1 MEKFETLTDF
11 QEQVKKHKGNGKRK
25 FYYICTK
32 YGTHLIFEI
41 MAVIQTTSRQFRD
54 KQKDFFDLAD
64 KGEKVI
70 IKRGK
75 KQAYLLTPIE
85 DDDLYFT
92 PEMLDK
98 IDKSIAQAK
107 EGKVTTVKTGK
118 ELDQFLDNL

>member
-1 MEKFETLTDF
+1 
-11 QEQVKKHKGNGKRK
+11 
-25 FYYICTK
+25 
-32 YGTHLIFEI
+32 
-41 MAVIQTTSRQFRD
+41 MAIIQTTSRQFRD

-70 IKRGK
+70 IRRGK

-92 PEMLDK
+92 PGMLDK
-98 IDKSIAQAK
+98 IDKSIEQAK
-107 EGKVTTVKTGK
+107 EGKLTTVRTSK